1 LSVSIAGGSGSG
13 PDVADIPSAVAAGAP
28 FVTSGAG
35 ASVVAGTASGAG
47 VASGAFSATVSV
59 GAASATGAG
68 VDSVYIKVSRCSNRC
83 FHDVAIDL
91 G

>member
-13 PDVADIPSAVAAGAP
+13 PDVADIPSAVAAGAS

-35 ASVVAGTASGAG
+35 ASVVAGTVG